1 MIGPSFRFR
10 LERIRALRE
19 RREDEAKVQLAGAM
33 ARRQE
38 CEQLATVAAERVLNA
53 RNAQLA
59 AGPSSSM
66 DLLTRQAYL
75 ERVES
80 AHRSTLD
87 DLQRHESDVAGR
99 RTELT
104 EAARDRQALEHLKA
118 HRLADHQREVA
129 RLDAVALDEIAING
143 FRRRTAI

>member
-19 RREDEAKVQLAGAM
+19 RSEDEAKLQLAGAM

-38 CEQLATVAAERVLNA
+38 CEQQVTAAAESVVNA
-53 RNAQLA
+53 RKAQLET
-59 AGPSSSM
+59 GPSSST
-66 DLLTRQAYL
+66 DLLSRQAYL
-75 ERVES
+75 ERTEN
-80 AHRSTLD
+80 AHRSTLA
-87 DLQRHESDVAGR
+87 DLKRHEKEVAGR
-99 RTELT
+99 RSELT

-118 HRLADHQREVA
+118 HRLADHLRETA
-129 RLDAVALDEIAING
+129 RRDAVALDEIAING